1 MEHWLQVR
9 QYENMIIFNSI
20 FSRSVGHVPKFSQ
33 RMQRYYLSCNDK
45 VFAKVAIQEWIFLSN
60 CIRAIYRTLNRQSVK
75 FSQLFWSVNYVE
87 VYWLAGKLVFR
98 SET

>member
-1 MEHWLQVR
+1 MEHWLQVS

-60 CIRAIYRTLNRQSVK
+60 CIRAIINIHYSSKSFIRRKHNKICSNVK
-75 FSQLFWSVNYVE
+75 SSIF
-87 VYWLAGKLVFR
+87 
-98 SET
+98 